1 MRQESKV
8 APALDFLSEIT
19 RDEITPYDVNFFQRS
34 PKFAVML
41 THCQSVFSQLKLA
54 VNSMT
59 EGMFK
64 WEEELE
70 PSSWQSDLILICRTF
85 NSLPE
90 KQMVDLVHL
99 SSFVEI
105 IDPSTLRILIESSEE
120 LFENPERLINL
131 GLISQVFELFMR
143 MVFLSDINYLPR
155 IDSGHMAL
163 IDPFNRTRIRDTNR
177 KNLEFNQKYVKNDL
191 FEIKKFI
198 SYNLENLFI
207 TNKARALGEGL
218 RRMRLNLLKMI
229 KALFELG
236 LWHTDEVPSL
246 LESLHSKLQMLF
258 VEENEFGD
266 DYNPESN
273 ERSCAYNPSYHECLA
288 SIINHVCILDA
299 DEGFKSCMP
308 SWQIGGGHTLTDG
321 EKITKAISK
330 LYFNNKDKFNRL
342 NFLFFDGILHSL
354 GDLADENGRTNE
366 KEVYA
371 SRSTFMNLFD
381 INNDQFLLSTDS
393 LNSSTIQNY
402 QDMDQ

>member
-120 LFENPERLINL
+120 LF
-131 GLISQVFELFMR
+131 
-143 MVFLSDINYLPR
+143 
-155 IDSGHMAL
+155 
-163 IDPFNRTRIRDTNR
+163 
-177 KNLEFNQKYVKNDL
+177 
-191 FEIKKFI
+191 
-198 SYNLENLFI
+198 
-207 TNKARALGEGL
+207 
-218 RRMRLNLLKMI
+218 
-229 KALFELG
+229 
-236 LWHTDEVPSL
+236 
-246 LESLHSKLQMLF
+246 
-258 VEENEFGD
+258 
-266 DYNPESN
+266 
-273 ERSCAYNPSYHECLA
+273 
-288 SIINHVCILDA
+288 
-299 DEGFKSCMP
+299 
-308 SWQIGGGHTLTDG
+308 
-321 EKITKAISK
+321 
-330 LYFNNKDKFNRL
+330 
-342 NFLFFDGILHSL
+342 
-354 GDLADENGRTNE
+354 
-366 KEVYA
+366 
-371 SRSTFMNLFD
+371 
-381 INNDQFLLSTDS
+381 
-393 LNSSTIQNY
+393 
-402 QDMDQ
+402 